1 MSMSAA
7 SGSDH
12 DLGGLLVAY
21 AVSLD
26 PDPQYGLVAV
36 HRYPDDRA
44 AVQLP
49 SRVGGVSDQP
59 VGSSLGYG

>member
-1 MSMSAA
+1 
-7 SGSDH
+7 
-12 DLGGLLVAY
+12 LLVAY
-21 AVSLD
+21 TVSLD

-36 HRYPDDRA
+36 DHYPDDRA

-49 SRVGGVSDQP
+49 SRVGGVGDQP